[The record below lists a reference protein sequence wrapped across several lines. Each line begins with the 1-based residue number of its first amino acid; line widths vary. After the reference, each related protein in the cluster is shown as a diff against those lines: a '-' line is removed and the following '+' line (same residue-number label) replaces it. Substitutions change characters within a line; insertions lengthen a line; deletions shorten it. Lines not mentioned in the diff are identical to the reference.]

1 MAAGGSYLTDRP
13 GPRTRRE
20 VAEPAFRLF
29 TRDGYD
35 SVSAGDIAEGG
46 RHSGADPLPVLP
58 IGMDCQS
65 GITCQ

>member
-1 MAAGGSYLTDRP
+1 M
-13 GPRTRRE
+13 RRE
-20 VAEPAFRLF
+20 VAEPGLRLF

-35 SVSAGDIAEGG
+35 SVSVEDIAEGG

-58 IGMDCQS
+58 IGMDRQS

>member
-1 MAAGGSYLTDRP
+1 MKRPRRASGP

-20 VAEPAFRLF
+20 AGLRLF

-35 SVSAGDIAEGG
+35 SASAGDIAEGG